1 MSGRAA
7 LVVVVVAACLPTLGC
22 GDTQSS
28 PVSPTAATPA
38 TVRFVYRASTSPRT
52 DLPADRQ
59 DCVRGVG
66 ATHIHPG
73 WRGFARIDMTPVG
86 ADRWEIAFSDVP
98 VNGRQSIRVSDGNA
112 CDENPTGAATRN
124 VFAND
129 ALLVEVVPTPG
140 SGTEP
145 GLAFRSHR
153 PAGSHPDPTAGML
166 SGTGVGR
173 AHWSTLSDSICR
185 VCRIAHI

>member
-1 MSGRAA
+1 MPLTQRWIKSGESRYASWAPAHNGRMSGPAT
-7 LVVVVVAACLPTLGC
+7 LVVVVAACLPTLGC
-22 GDTQSS
+22 GDTESS
-28 PVSPTAATPA
+28 PASPTAATSA

-66 ATHIHPG
+66 HTHIHPS

-98 VNGRQSIRVSDGNA
+98 VNARQSIRVSDGNA

-129 ALLVEVVPTPG
+129 VLLVEVVPTPG

-145 GLAFRSHR
+145 GLAFTVS
-153 PAGSHPDPTAGML
+153 PD
-166 SGTGVGR
+166 GR
-173 AHWSTLSDSICR
+173 VTP
-185 VCRIAHI
+185 